1 MGVSNRHHFNMYKLL
16 VSAALLVAVMADS
29 PPAYAPAPAYHA
41 APVYKEER
49 LPPQPFA
56 YEYGV
61 ADDYSKANFKKTES
75 QDGNGVVTGPDHL
88 IHLLIGELLSQVG
101 HHVPELSR
109 GDETVA
115 VLVEDAERLPNL
127 LLAVCV
133 LHLPGHHGE
142 ELGEVDRAVAVGVHL
157 VDHVLQLGL
166 CGVLAQGPHHR
177 SELLGGDGA
186 VAILVEEGE
195 RLLELRDLLLGQLV
209 SHFRILVSQ
218 SLGGGVWG

>member
-1 MGVSNRHHFNMYKLL
+1 MMVTAMTMTMLIKMMRTTMMMMMMM
-16 VSAALLVAVMADS
+16 MAQFTFIVDLTV
-29 PPAYAPAPAYHA
+29 
-41 APVYKEER
+41 PVNIG
-49 LPPQPFA
+49 F
-56 YEYGV
+56 
-61 ADDYSKANFKKTES
+61 
-75 QDGNGVVTGPDHL
+75 PDHL
-88 IHLLIGELLSQVG
+88 IHLFIGELLSQVG
-101 HHVPELSR
+101 HHMPELSR

-115 VLVEDAERLPNL
+115 ILVEDAERLPDL

-142 ELGEVDRAVAVGVHL
+142 ELGEVDRAVAVGVNL

-166 CGVLAQGPHHR
+166 SGVLAQGPHHR

-218 SLGGGVWG
+218 SLGGGVWE